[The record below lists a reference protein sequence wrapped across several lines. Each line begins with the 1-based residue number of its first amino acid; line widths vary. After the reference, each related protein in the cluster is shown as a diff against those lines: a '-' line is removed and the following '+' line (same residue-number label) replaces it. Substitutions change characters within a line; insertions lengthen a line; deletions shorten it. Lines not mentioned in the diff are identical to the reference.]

1 MHSRKG
7 VRRIAANLIWQRAR
21 GPGDARPTPRDLS
34 RGSLGDPRDRD
45 LTIPASGH
53 AGERRSG
60 FRPPVSCTHVP
71 GGGVPRSC
79 VAANLRGACLCG
91 AAPLHMRASC
101 SARMYCSGM
110 SGRARR
116 VRKGSGQDLHLVR
129 ERRPGFAAGACAR
142 SLPSTLDH
150 TVIPGCTV
158 TDACVS
164 CIARTCPRSRHWPRE
179 PR

>member
-91 AAPLHMRASC
+91 AAPAAH
-101 SARMYCSGM
+101 ARVMQCAHVLFGD
-110 SGRARR
+110 
-116 VRKGSGQDLHLVR
+116 VGQSQVC
-129 ERRPGFAAGACAR
+129 EEGERPGFASRAREAAR

>member
-1 MHSRKG
+1 M
-7 VRRIAANLIWQRAR
+7 RRIAANLIWQRAR

-71 GGGVPRSC
+71 GGGVTRSC

-110 SGRARR
+110 SGTARC
-116 VRKGSGQDLHLVR
+116 VRKGSGQDLHLVGS
-129 ERRPGFAAGACAR
+129 RRWLKFGAAGCRAVHRLAAR
-142 SLPSTLDH
+142 HLLL
-150 TVIPGCTV
+150 V
-158 TDACVS
+158 VS
-164 CIARTCPRSRHWPRE
+164 PRDSHSMSSSSFIILSS
-179 PR
+179 